1 MSKRTKHTTE
11 EKYEILNEYYSG
23 TRSIQEI
30 ATKHNISIYTLYKW
44 RYNYDKYGVDGLR
57 ESKTWKKYS
66 KELKEQVVL
75 EYLSGKYSQGELVK
89 RYEITDKTVLKRWI
103 NNYNSHREVTA
114 KPKGMRKSMAKGRST
129 SLEERIEIA
138 KYCIDHN
145 NNYQQVAE
153 TYQVSYQQVY
163 QWAKK
168 YKSGGENALQDTR
181 GKKKNEEEFTPEE
194 KMKLEMKK
202 LEVENERLRAE
213 NAFLKK
219 LGGTRKEA
227 VLSRIRQENK
237 YIAISQLHTKE
248 KFSISL
254 LCEIAMV
261 SRSSYYKW
269 MKREESAL
277 EIENKI
283 LITEIIKLYE
293 TVGGIYG
300 YRRMTMNLNRKLGQ
314 VFNHKRIY
322 RLMRISALKSI
333 IRRKKRR
340 YIKSNSQHIAENL
353 LNREFTADKSNQ
365 KWLTDVTELKYGKSQ
380 KAYLS
385 AILDLHDKSIVAY
398 VLGHYNN
405 NDLVFKTLDMALE
418 SLPGVSP
425 LIHSDR
431 GFQYTSYGFKR
442 KLAAAG
448 MTQSMSRVGKCID
461 NGPMEAFWGIIKC
474 EQYYLHKYHSYDELS
489 NAIDEYINFYNT
501 KRLQKNLNGLSPME
515 FRALV
520 A

>member
-219 LGGTRKEA
+219 L
-227 VLSRIRQENK
+227 
-237 YIAISQLHTKE
+237 
-248 KFSISL
+248 
-254 LCEIAMV
+254 
-261 SRSSYYKW
+261 
-269 MKREESAL
+269 EEL
-277 EIENKI
+277 E
-283 LITEIIKLYE
+283 
-293 TVGGIYG
+293 
-300 YRRMTMNLNRKLGQ
+300 R
-314 VFNHKRIY
+314 
-322 RLMRISALKSI
+322 
-333 IRRKKRR
+333 RR
-340 YIKSNSQHIAENL
+340 Y
-353 LNREFTADKSNQ
+353 
-365 KWLTDVTELKYGKSQ
+365 
-380 KAYLS
+380 
-385 AILDLHDKSIVAY
+385 
-398 VLGHYNN
+398 
-405 NDLVFKTLDMALE
+405 
-418 SLPGVSP
+418 
-425 LIHSDR
+425 
-431 GFQYTSYGFKR
+431 
-442 KLAAAG
+442 
-448 MTQSMSRVGKCID
+448 
-461 NGPMEAFWGIIKC
+461 
-474 EQYYLHKYHSYDELS
+474 
-489 NAIDEYINFYNT
+489 
-501 KRLQKNLNGLSPME
+501 
-515 FRALV
+515 
-520 A
+520 